1 MKKLAFAAM
10 ALTFSMF
17 MLVAPVS
24 AESDGQLAGGADI
37 YQVRNVTKNTQYGS
51 TVSATCNDVV
61 KYSVKLSNT
70 EFGLLSNVTVKASLA
85 DGSMTASA
93 TNASNATVTTSG
105 NVTVSLDKGSLNY
118 VAGSTQLFTVDGQLI
133 KGLPD
138 GVTAGGVNAGNLN
151 GSTREFVQF
160 QAKVTCE
167 TNEVPKDIKVCELST
182 KKVITIKENQF
193 DSAKHTKDL
202 TKCNEVPTTLVNT
215 GAGDVLGIFAAVTA
229 AGALAYRF
237 VLARRF
243 DV

>member
-1 MKKLAFAAM
+1 MKKLVFAAM
-10 ALTFSMF
+10 TLAFSMF
-17 MLVAPVS
+17 MFVAPVS

-85 DGSMTASA
+85 NGSMTASA
-93 TNASNATVTTSG
+93 TNAANATVTTSG
-105 NVTVSLDKGSLNY
+105 NVTVTLDKGSLSY

-138 GVTAGGVNAGNLN
+138 GVTAGGVNTGNLN

-167 TNEVPKDIKVCELST
+167 TTPECKPGIPMGDKRCVET
-182 KKVITIKENQF
+182 
-193 DSAKHTKDL
+193 
-202 TKCNEVPTTLVNT
+202 PTTLVNT
-215 GAGDVLGIFAAVTA
+215 GAGDVLGIFAAVTV
-229 AGALAYRF
+229 AGALAHRL
-237 VLARRF
+237 VLARRS
-243 DV
+243 

>member
-1 MKKLAFAAM
+1 MKILASLAA
-10 ALTFSMF
+10 AVILPVF

-85 DGSMTASA
+85 NGSMTASA
-93 TNASNATVTTSG
+93 TNASNATVSTSG
-105 NVTVSLDKGSLNY
+105 NVTVSLDKGSLTY

-133 KGLPD
+133 KALPD

-160 QAKVTCE
+160 QAKVTCDTTE
-167 TNEVPKDIKVCELST
+167 QPKNIQVCELST
-182 KKVITIKENQF
+182 KKVITIKESQF

-202 TKCNEVPTTLVNT
+202 TKCNEVPAALVNT
-215 GAGDVLGIFAAVTA
+215 GAGDVLGIFAAVTV
-229 AGALAYRF
+229 AGALAHRL
-237 VLARRF
+237 VLARRS
-243 DV
+243 